1 MFFIG
6 GLGFLGVAFA
16 FIVGF
21 FPLHNLTIGN
31 HPCMWGLIAG
41 GLYTFLAM
49 PLLTQAFEKPR
60 WKKARAENSV

>member
-31 HPCMWGLIAG
+31 QA
-41 GLYTFLAM
+41 LYVG
-49 PLLTQAFEKPR
+49 PGCR
-60 WKKARAENSV
+60 WTIHISGHAASYSGF

>member
-6 GLGFLGVAFA
+6 GLGFLGVAPA

-31 HPCMWGLIAG
+31 HA
-41 GLYTFLAM
+41 LYVGPGCWWTMHISGYAASYSGF
-49 PLLTQAFEKPR
+49 
-60 WKKARAENSV
+60 